1 MPSKVR
7 IERIEDRI
15 RQVLNTLIIQK
26 VNDQRLSGVYVND
39 VTVDREL
46 AFAEIYVSAVEGAE
60 RSGEV
65 LEGFKHANS
74 FLRHELASQID
85 LRKFPRLRFH
95 WDPTPEHADHIEK
108 ILASIRP
115 ELNKSEETKKNAE

>member
-15 RQVLNTLIIQK
+15 KQVLNTLIIQK
-26 VNDQRLSGVYVND
+26 VNDQRLSGVFVND

-74 FLRHELASQID
+74 FLRYELASQID

>member
-15 RQVLNTLIIQK
+15 KQVLNTLIIQK

-85 LRKFPRLRFH
+85 LRKFP
-95 WDPTPEHADHIEK
+95 DPTPEHADHIEK